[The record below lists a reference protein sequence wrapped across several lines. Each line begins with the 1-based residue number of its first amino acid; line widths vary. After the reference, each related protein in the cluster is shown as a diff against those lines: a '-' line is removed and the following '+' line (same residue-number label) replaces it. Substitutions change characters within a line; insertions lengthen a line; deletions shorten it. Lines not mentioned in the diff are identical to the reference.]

1 MHVTVVQWSRS
12 CLNVQINRVRLPAT
26 LFSVS
31 FYRFFPSLVS
41 FFNTNFTKSLNNY
54 ICWTKCMTS
63 RFSSKNKEKKAKRKN
78 SVKTKK
84 KKKKN
89 RYKETENGV
98 AGSQPGLP
106 ARASNC
112 LTTAP
117 QWHTWLEKLKVWSF
131 ILERDFKSSWSA
143 YWPSLRPE
151 KNHRLSRHVPPLKQ
165 LTFSWHHDK
174 QHSTPVTHWRDFN
187 FAFCSSS

>member
-1 MHVTVVQWSRS
+1 
-12 CLNVQINRVRLPAT
+12 
-26 LFSVS
+26 
-31 FYRFFPSLVS
+31 
-41 FFNTNFTKSLNNY
+41 
-54 ICWTKCMTS
+54 MTS

-84 KKKKN
+84 KQKKN

-117 QWHTWLEKLKVWSF
+117 Q
-131 ILERDFKSSWSA
+131 
-143 YWPSLRPE
+143 
-151 KNHRLSRHVPPLKQ
+151 
-165 LTFSWHHDK
+165 
-174 QHSTPVTHWRDFN
+174 
-187 FAFCSSS
+187 